1 MRFGD
6 DFRSSHLQTTPDVTP
21 HLWLKSYWLRQRR
34 CLACRI
40 CSPSGGA
47 SAIAFTAAVEPHVV
61 EPAPKSIKCAVATIE
76 KVVPVEPAPKVER
89 KPRLAQAFPGVPQ
102 RGRGAGRRFTKVT
115 AVGAAVARAQHLTP
129 ERRREI
135 ALAASAARRGRA

>member
-1 MRFGD
+1 MTSERALQVALMDAFMG
-6 DFRSSHLQTTPDVTP
+6 FRTSRAP
-21 HLWLKSYWLRQRR
+21 RR
-34 CLACRI
+34 SR
-40 CSPSGGA
+40 PRV
-47 SAIAFTAAVEPHVV
+47 VEPHVV
-61 EPAPKSIKCAVATIE
+61 EPAPKSIKCAVAPIE

-135 ALAASAARRGRA
+135 ALAASAARWGRA